1 MSAARKR
8 GDGKSRRARARRRGS
23 SCRSSPAPPRW
34 GSHTFTET
42 HHHAV
47 DALNGNAGC
56 VVDDYLATHWEY
68 EDLLAVR
75 TVDVDDVDPGIQ
87 ELP

>member
-1 MSAARKR
+1 M
-8 GDGKSRRARARRRGS
+8 
-23 SCRSSPAPPRW
+23 
-34 GSHTFTET
+34 
-42 HHHAV
+42 
-47 DALNGNAGC
+47 
-56 VVDDYLATHWEY
+56 DDYLATHWEY